1 MKAYLTFLIVILMLA
16 GGLAHAAAGDA
27 PSSPDMQAVSQN
39 APEASASNSKAPD
52 PASVQAAGPEKKADA
67 FDEEYTDDD
76 DYDDND
82 KAKEERVTIADPI
95 EPFNR
100 AMHTFNDRLYF
111 WLLKPAARGYN
122 VVVPEPARLS
132 VKNFFTNLAYPARL
146 VSCLLQTDFAG
157 AAEETGR
164 FAVNTLWGIG
174 GLMDPAAGGELKLQ
188 KQDADLGQTLGVY
201 GVGHGF
207 YIVWPVY
214 GPSSPRDT
222 LTLLGDN
229 ILYPPSYISPW
240 YVNRGVWAYEKL
252 NYASLRIGDYES
264 LIGAAI
270 DPYIAIRDA
279 YIQYRAKDI
288 KARKARSLLFQNPGQ
303 TQSKTA
309 DEQ

>member
-1 MKAYLTFLIVILMLA
+1 MKLRLTFLIFILILA
-16 GGLAHAAAGDA
+16 TGAAQAASSDA
-27 PSSPDMQAVSQN
+27 PSSPDTQTVSQN
-39 APEASASNSKAPD
+39 VPEPSASKATD
-52 PASVQAAGPEKKADA
+52 SAPAKAAGVKKKTDA
-67 FDEEYTDDD
+67 FDEEYTDDNG
-76 DYDDND
+76 YDDD
-82 KAKEERVTIADPI
+82 AKANEERVTIADPI

-111 WLLKPAARGYN
+111 WLLKPASLGYN
-122 VVVPEPARLS
+122 VVVPEPARIS

-164 FAVNTLWGIG
+164 FAVNTIWGIG

-229 ILYPPSYISPW
+229 VLYPPSYISPW

-279 YIQYRAKDI
+279 YIQYRAKDV
-288 KARKARSLLFQNPGQ
+288 KARKARSLLFKEPE
-303 TQSKTA
+303 KTPA
-309 DEQ
+309 KKDDKQ

>member
-1 MKAYLTFLIVILMLA
+1 MKAYLTFLIVILILA
-16 GGLAHAAAGDA
+16 GGLAHAAAGDE
-27 PSSPDMQAVSQN
+27 PSSPDKQTISQN
-39 APEASASNSKAPD
+39 APAPSASTATD
-52 PASVQAAGPEKKADA
+52 SVPVKTAGAEKKSDA

-76 DYDDND
+76 EYAADD

-100 AMHTFNDRLYF
+100 AMHIFNDRLYF

-279 YIQYRAKDI
+279 YIQYRMKDI
-288 KARKARSLLFQNPGQ
+288 KARKARSLLFKSSEEPP
-303 TQSKTA
+303 SKK
-309 DEQ
+309 DDK

>member
-16 GGLAHAAAGDA
+16 GGHAYAAPGDA
-27 PSSPDMQAVSQN
+27 PSAPDQQTVSQS
-39 APEASASNSKAPD
+39 APEASASKTNAAVPVKP
-52 PASVQAAGPEKKADA
+52 AGPEKKADA

-76 DYDDND
+76 DYADNG

-122 VVVPEPARLS
+122 VVVPEPARIS
-132 VKNFFTNLAYPARL
+132 AKNFFTNLAYPARL

-164 FAVNTLWGIG
+164 FAVNTIWGIG
-174 GLMDPAAGGELKLQ
+174 GLMDPAAGGELNLQ
-188 KQDADLGQTLGVY
+188 KQDTDLGQTLGVY

-222 LTLLGDN
+222 VSLLGDN
-229 ILYPPSYISPW
+229 FLYPPSYISPW

-279 YIQYRAKDI
+279 YIQYRVKDI
-288 KARKARSLLFQNPGQ
+288 KARRAKSLLFKESESANPASPE
-303 TQSKTA
+303 TKKN
-309 DEQ
+309 